1 MNEHT
6 FEKNVWNEIV
16 KASKA
21 ESEFGAEAKKNLNLT
36 LYNAVNRAL
45 VSSFNQWA
53 AISVAKG

>member
-16 KASKA
+16 KANKA

-45 VSSFNQWA
+45 VSSFNHSA
-53 AISVAKG
+53 AITVAKC